1 MNSKALALQKKDPES
16 ILELKELNSLIMM
29 VISPILTFNEA
40 CNYLHFSETNLK
52 KLCKQNIIPHYNTV
66 GRKIYF
72 IREEL
77 NEWIKSE
84 PNTKA
89 KK

>member
-1 MNSKALALQKKDPES
+1 LLCKKKDPES

-29 VISPILTFNEA
+29 ILNPILSFNEA
-40 CNYLHFSETNLK
+40 CIYLHFSETNLK
-52 KLCKQNIIPHYNTV
+52 KLCKQNIIPHYNTS

-77 NEWIKSE
+77 NDWIKSE
-84 PNTKA
+84 PNTKT